1 MTSPRTGYVRGVGR
15 TSSADGRRRGVAGG
29 ATTLLFSFPGLLLR
43 AQRDRFGVDG
53 GEVRPDG
60 VGILGFC
67 ALALLTLSFLRGF
80 LCMGLGLGLGVRLEM
95 SFE

>member
-1 MTSPRTGYVRGVGR
+1 MN
-15 TSSADGRRRGVAGG
+15 GRRRGVAGG
-29 ATTLLFSFPGLLLR
+29 VTSLLFSFPGLLPG
-43 AQRDRFGVDG
+43 QRGRFGVDG

-67 ALALLTLSFLRGF
+67 TLAPLTLSFLRGF
-80 LCMGLGLGLGVRLEM
+80 LCVGLGLGLGVRLEM